1 MQIARSL
8 DRVGAAGGLLGVL
21 LSVGGFAVIGA
32 AGFAADPD
40 ASTQELAQVLE
51 EGSAGLARVGIY
63 IDTLGSLFF
72 ILFVARLW
80 ATLRQG
86 EAQAAWLSV
95 AAFASGVVM
104 VVAGLGDKIAYH
116 AIVLAAEQGL
126 NAQSAA
132 PLFYVVGGSFV
143 LFQAFG
149 GFFLLA
155 TGIGL
160 LRTRALARWLGWAGV
175 VVGLAGIAA
184 AAAPGGL
191 AGFIVFPFFVLTIAA
206 LSVALLRT
214 PLATATGP
222 RPPGP

>member
-1 MQIARSL
+1 MARFL

-51 EGSAGLARVGIY
+51 DGSVSLARVGIY

-86 EAQAAWLSV
+86 EAQPAWFSV

-116 AIVLAAEQGL
+116 AIVLGAERGL
-126 NAQSAA
+126 DAQSAA
-132 PLFYVVGGSFV
+132 PLFYAVGGSFV

-149 GFFLLA
+149 AFFLLA
-155 TGIGL
+155 TGLGV
-160 LRTRALARWLGWAGV
+160 LRTGALARWLGWTSV

-184 AAAPGGL
+184 ATVPGSL
-191 AGFIVFPFFVLTIAA
+191 AGFIAFPFFVLTIAA
-206 LSVALLRT
+206 LSVSLLRR
-214 PLATATGP
+214 PLAPATSL
-222 RPPGP
+222 PPTGR